1 MTDTSQELERLQ
13 KLRTELESRLA
24 AIDDEHKTV
33 EEDIRILRE
42 KVLIHELEKKM
53 KEKGDAVAGLRIE
66 KRELEDRMKNP
77 NKFSEKKEPED
88 KTREPNNFSEK
99 KEPED
104 KTREPKRLS
113 LSEAILKA
121 KEEMENKKDT
131 VEEEKEEPSSVFR
144 KKDEQIPESD
154 EKKEEPEKKKKLG
167 IF

>member
-1 MTDTSQELERLQ
+1 MTDTSKELERLQ

-33 EEDIRILRE
+33 EEDIIILRE

-77 NKFSEKKEPED
+77 NK
-88 KTREPNNFSEK
+88 FSEK